1 MGIFKNLFAAGLK
14 AVADPS
20 PTLPRLQENRPFAAT
35 TPDQHVSAPTGEHL
49 PLATGSCNRPGVRPA
64 WMIDGMSINV
74 YEGSDTLEVVG
85 ESHRQD
91 NLWTIV
97 GAPRTSQSIR
107 HRTLA
112 VLVPETGNQYDDNA
126 IAVWAM
132 GVQVGYLSR
141 ENAQSYRPGLDRL
154 AQASPVALRA
164 TIVGGGHG
172 DNLALLGIFLDHD
185 PADFGLE
192 PTGQLGHDGELR
204 TGLSEAFMTDRQD
217 DTYDLRWYYSLP
229 EDTRRAIAK
238 LKSLLAAETD
248 PIDRHFM
255 FAELEWRIYKL
266 RDVEPGALLDYDSVC
281 AQHDSEMERIRPA
294 LFSKFGTLPLLETYK
309 QQCVRQQKAKDFQRG
324 HWWAERGLA
333 LYGQDAHSQDWT
345 NDLRKRLST
354 FRAKLDAPV
363 PNPKA
368 RPATREVEVASEV
381 EILTCSKCLCSW
393 ERLRQ
398 RGRKPLLCPTCAA
411 ST

>member
-1 MGIFKNLFAAGLK
+1 M
-14 AVADPS
+14 V
-20 PTLPRLQENRPFAAT
+20 Q
-35 TPDQHVSAPTGEHL
+35 
-49 PLATGSCNRPGVRPA
+49 
-64 WMIDGMSINV
+64 GMSV
-74 YEGSDTLEVVG
+74 TVHEGSETLEVVG
-85 ESHRQD
+85 ESYRQD
-91 NLWTIV
+91 NLWNIV
-97 GAPRTSQSIR
+97 GVPRTSQSIR
-107 HRTLA
+107 HRTLG
-112 VLVPETGNQYDDNA
+112 VLVPETGNEYDENA
-126 IAVWAM
+126 IAVWTM

-141 ENAQSYRPGLDRL
+141 EDAQKYRPGLDRL
-154 AQASPVALRA
+154 AQAGPVALQA

-172 DNLALLGIFLDHD
+172 DKLALLGIFLDHD
-185 PADFGLE
+185 PADFGIRPE
-192 PTGQLGHDGELR
+192 ANDRHAGELR

-217 DTYDLRWYYSLP
+217 DSYDLSWYYSLP

-281 AQHDSEMERIRPA
+281 AQHDSEMDRIRPA

-345 NDLRKRLST
+345 DDLRKRLST

-381 EILTCSKCLCSW
+381 QILTCSKCLCSW